1 MPSNNPKTTYLNLPL
16 YSLQDAYTTAFSDYW
31 KSINLE
37 ADGSQVDYSA
47 FQILDSAYHDLDL
60 RIIALPGIIKSE
72 IADLF
77 DDAMEDTY

>member
-1 MPSNNPKTTYLNLPL
+1 MPSNSKTTYLNLRL
-16 YSLQDAYTTAFSDYW
+16 FSLQDGNTSFNDWW

-47 FQILDSAYHDLDL
+47 FQILDAAYHDLDE
-60 RIIALPGIIKSE
+60 RINNLPSQ

-77 DDAMEDTY
+77 DAAMEHEY

>member
-16 YSLQDAYTTAFSDYW
+16 YSLLDADTTAFADYW

-47 FQILDSAYHDLDL
+47 FQILDSAYHDLDT
-60 RIIALPGIIKSE
+60 RINNIPGQ

-77 DDAMEDTY
+77 DAAMENEY